1 MTSGWFS
8 DNKRIENP
16 LPFYKARTTIAI
28 TTAMTDTAAE
38 ADPPN
43 APTTGF
49 GGAGVVPGASDAVTT
64 TGWGVCTVMGAG
76 VTIGG
81 DGVTPPKVGGG
92 VCP

>member
-1 MTSGWFS
+1 
-8 DNKRIENP
+8 
-16 LPFYKARTTIAI
+16 
-28 TTAMTDTAAE
+28 MTDTANE
-38 ADPPN
+38 ADAAPPN
-43 APTTGF
+43 TTNTIF
-49 GGAGVVPGASDAVTT
+49 GGASDAVTT